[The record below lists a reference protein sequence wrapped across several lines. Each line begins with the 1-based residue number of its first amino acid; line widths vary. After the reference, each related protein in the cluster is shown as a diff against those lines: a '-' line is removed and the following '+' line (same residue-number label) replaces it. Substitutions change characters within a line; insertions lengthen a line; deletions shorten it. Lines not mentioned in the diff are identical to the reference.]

1 MNQIKYTTN
10 LHRIRVMQK
19 RIKVVQ
25 GGSSSSKS
33 FSILMILI
41 DKAIRNP
48 GCEISCVAM
57 TYPHL
62 RRGIIKDFLKIM
74 RSTNRY
80 IDSHWNKSN
89 TTYTFANGSYIEFFS
104 CDDEAKV
111 RGARRTDLFVNEA
124 NTIPQ
129 ETFDALEIRTS
140 DEIWL
145 DFNPTNRFWA
155 HTDLVGREDVDFVKL
170 TYRGNE
176 GLPESIIRSLESK
189 RVLALTSTYWE
200 NYCRVYLDGEIGQLE
215 GAVFQNWSTI
225 SRLPEEAELI
235 AAGMDL
241 GFSTDPTA
249 LVAVY
254 RWDDRIILDEIV
266 YERGLMT
273 GTLAA
278 RIKAWNTSFT
288 IYADSAEPRTIAEL
302 KTYGVRVLPVKK
314 PKIAESIHLMQEYEI
329 LVTETSDNLI
339 KEMTE
344 LQWSDKKA
352 NIPMP
357 GGDHAIDA
365 ARYAVWMKLGKY
377 ENQTRRPFRGV
388 KVY

>member
-1 MNQIKYTTN
+1 
-10 LHRIRVMQK
+10 
-19 RIKVVQ
+19 
-25 GGSSSSKS
+25 
-33 FSILMILI
+33 MILI

-155 HTDLVGREDVDFVKL
+155 HTDLVGREDVDFIKL

-189 RVLALTSTYWE
+189 RALAATSAYWE

-215 GAVFQNWSTI
+215 GAVFQNWTTI
-225 SRLPEEAELI
+225 KSIPDTAELI
-235 AAGMDL
+235 SAGMDL

-254 RWDDRIILDEIV
+254 RWDGKIILDEVV
-266 YERGLMT
+266 YEKGLMT
-273 GTLAA
+273 GALAA
-278 RIKAWNTSFT
+278 RIKAWHPSFT
-288 IYADSAEPRTIAEL
+288 VYADSAEPRTIAEL
-302 KTYGVRVLPVKK
+302 KTYGVKVVPVKK
-314 PKIAESIHLMQEYEI
+314 PKIAESVHLMQEYDI
-329 LVTETSDNLI
+329 LVTETSANLI

-365 ARYAVWMKLGKY
+365 ARYGMWMKLGKY
-377 ENQTRRPFRGV
+377 ENQSKRAFRGV
-388 KVY
+388 NVYGHLHNR

>member
-1 MNQIKYTTN
+1 MNNVVYTSN
-10 LHRIRVMQK
+10 LHRIRALQNRV
-19 RIKVVQ
+19 KVIQ

-41 DKAIRNP
+41 DKAIRIPNR
-48 GCEISCVAM
+48 EISCVSM

-74 RSTNRY
+74 KATGRY
-80 IDSHWNKSN
+80 IDAHWNRSN
-89 TTYTFANGSYIEFFS
+89 ATYTFANGSYIEFFS
-104 CDDEAKV
+104 TDQEDKV

-155 HTDLVGREDVDFVKL
+155 HTDLVGREGVDFIKL

-176 GLPESIIRSLESK
+176 GLPATIVRSLESK
-189 RVLALTSTYWE
+189 RLLAATSTYWE

-215 GAVFQNWSTI
+215 GAIFQNWSTI
-225 SRLPEEAELI
+225 AKLPEDAQLI
-235 AAGMDL
+235 AAGLDL

-254 RWDDRIILDEIV
+254 RWNESIILDEVI
-266 YERGLMT
+266 YERGLLT
-273 GTLAA
+273 GTLAT
-278 RIKAWNTSFT
+278 RIKAWNANETV
-288 IYADSAEPRTIAEL
+288 YVDSADPRTRAEL
-302 KTYGVRVLPVKK
+302 KQYGCRMLPVKK
-314 PKIAESIHLMQEYEI
+314 PKIAESIHLMQEYNI
-329 LVTETSDNLI
+329 LITQHSDNLI

-344 LQWSDKKA
+344 LQWADNKA
-352 NIPMP
+352 NQPKP

-365 ARYAVWMKLGKY
+365 ARYAIWMKLGKY
-377 ENQTRRPFRGV
+377 ENKSKTPFRIG
-388 KVY
+388 

>member
-1 MNQIKYTTN
+1 MSNIVYTTN
-10 LHRIRVMQK
+10 LHKIRSMRN

-48 GCEISCVAM
+48 GREISCVAM

-74 RSTNRY
+74 QGTGRY
-80 IDSHWNKSN
+80 IDAHWNKSN
-89 TTYTFANGSYIEFFS
+89 ATYTFANGSYIEFWS
-104 CDDEAKV
+104 VEDEAKV

-155 HTDLVGREDVDFVKL
+155 HTDLVGKPDVDFIKL

-176 GLPESIIRSLESK
+176 GLPATIVRALESK
-189 RVLALTSTYWE
+189 RLLAATSAYWE
-200 NYCRVYLDGEIGQLE
+200 NWTRVYLDGEIGQLE
-215 GAVFQNWSTI
+215 GAVFNNWTTI
-225 SRLPEEAELI
+225 DTIPEEAQLI
-235 AAGMDL
+235 SAGLDL

-249 LVAVY
+249 LVAIY
-254 RWDDRIILDEIV
+254 RYNDSIILDEIV
-266 YERGLMT
+266 YERGLLT
-273 GTLAA
+273 GTLAT
-278 RIKAWNTSFT
+278 RIKTWNPHETV
-288 IYADSAEPRTIAEL
+288 YADSADPRTIAEL
-302 KTYGVRVLPVKK
+302 RQYGCRIKPVKK
-314 PKIAESIHLMQEYEI
+314 PKIAESIHLMQEYAI
-329 LVTETSDNLI
+329 SVTTHSDNLI

-365 ARYAVWMKLGKY
+365 ARYGIWMRLGKY
-377 ENQTRRPFRGV
+377 ENRSKTPFRIG
-388 KVY
+388 